1 MKKNNKFHIFNSPA
15 ELCKGTADFILELAL
30 YAVKTKDKFVVALSG
45 GNTPKALYAL
55 LAQSPYK
62 EQMPWTKTY
71 FFWGDERYLPETD
84 PQNNSCMARQTLLSK
99 IEIPENNIYPVQTN
113 LAPALA
119 ASAYEQT
126 ILDFFEQS
134 FPVFDLILLGLGEN
148 GHTASLFPGTP
159 VLEEKTKLVAAVF
172 IEEVNMYR
180 ITLTIP
186 VINSAANIVFLAS
199 GQSKADVLDKVLN
212 TGYADSHLP
221 AQLIQPTNNG
231 SLLWFLDAP
240 AASKLNQQST

>member
-1 MKKNNKFHIFNSPA
+1 
-15 ELCKGTADFILELAL
+15 
-30 YAVKTKDKFVVALSG
+30 
-45 GNTPKALYAL
+45 
-55 LAQSPYK
+55 
-62 EQMPWTKTY
+62 
-71 FFWGDERYLPETD
+71 
-84 PQNNSCMARQTLLSK
+84 MARQTLLSK